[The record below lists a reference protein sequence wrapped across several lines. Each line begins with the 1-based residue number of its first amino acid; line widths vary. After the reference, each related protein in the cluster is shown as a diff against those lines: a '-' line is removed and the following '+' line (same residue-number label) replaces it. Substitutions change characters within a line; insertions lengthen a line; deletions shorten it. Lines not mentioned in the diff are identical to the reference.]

1 MKYKLKCLKC
11 GDIFEPYKDS
21 TKWNTCSCTQ
31 VLSKMEDYKLL
42 TSSLYGPKSYEIIK
56 EEENG

>member
-11 GDIFEPYKDS
+11 GDTFEPYKDS

-56 EEENG
+56 E